1 MCYIYCQYLYLVN
14 IVTAKPMV
22 LEINLDKT
30 KYMIIGRRAGNSQDL
45 IVGNYTFQAVTYFK
59 YLGTNINNTNN
70 MDNEIKL
77 RTSAANKGYFTLGK
91 LFKSKLYL

>member
-45 IVGNYTFQAVTYFK
+45 RLPK
-59 YLGTNINNTNN
+59 
-70 MDNEIKL
+70 
-77 RTSAANKGYFTLGK
+77 SAITLFR
-91 LFKSKLYL
+91 L